1 MWNLLPNRRDI
12 DPPWTHYTITKAR
25 ELKNPEWDWVFGKGQ
40 QPLPMSSGSGSHCKQ
55 PSSIWLSPDHPRVF
69 PHFLVLRITYP
80 VGRSSPFWR
89 GQPSPFHL
97 ANSCLLPYPHLPPSS
112 ISLLTCPFHPPLSLT
127 HPFTLSFHLPFL
139 PCNDLN
145 STQLNSTLKT
155 DAGAMH
161 LYIRICNRNFYATL
175 IYSNVTL

>member
-1 MWNLLPNRRDI
+1 MVTLNWTNAGITTQWRSCGTYYQAEETSIPLGHTTLLPKLENWRTQNGI
-12 DPPWTHYTITKAR
+12 GF
-25 ELKNPEWDWVFGKGQ
+25 LGKGSN
-40 QPLPMSSGSGSHCKQ
+40 PFPMSSGSGSHCKQ

-69 PHFLVLRITYP
+69 PHFLVLRITDP

-127 HPFTLSFHLPFL
+127 HPFNVNVNANVNMRFIVRPL
-139 PCNDLN
+139 
-145 STQLNSTLKT
+145 LKEHGCIT
-155 DAGAMH
+155 
-161 LYIRICNRNFYATL
+161 
-175 IYSNVTL
+175 